1 MYFISLIHAVCVFAC
16 VCACRY
22 VMKYAFTWQNNDA
35 IVQMNRWIKQNRT
48 VLNVQQDYELEIE
61 LWTAR

>member
-1 MYFISLIHAVCVFAC
+1 MMC
-16 VCACRY
+16 VCMY
-22 VMKYAFTWQNNDA
+22 VFDSADE
-35 IVQMNRWIKQNRT
+35 QMNKTEQNRT

>member
-1 MYFISLIHAVCVFAC
+1 MMCVYVCVFDNA
-16 VCACRY
+16 
-22 VMKYAFTWQNNDA
+22 DE
-35 IVQMNRWIKQNRT
+35 QMNKTEQNRT